1 MNPRERSRASRT
13 LRGLAGVAGLLLIA
27 AAGYAVWRHRGLLAE
42 SFASLRD
49 PPSWTLVVLP
59 AATLASIAIGAVI
72 LKRLFWRRP
81 ELRFADLLALN
92 AAATLFN
99 LLPLKAGLAGRIAWQ
114 RRFQGVEIRASLGVA
129 AAAIG
134 VSAGAVAIA
143 TAALIAAPRLEVPA
157 PAILFGAAVV
167 LLVLAPMARI
177 GFACELLWW
186 RLVDLGAWS
195 LRISAAFAVLGT
207 DLPPES
213 AAALACV
220 AMASGLI
227 PVLGSTLGVRE
238 WVIALVAPSLAGVA
252 WEQALAAELVA
263 RGFEIAVVAITGG
276 AGSAWLFRRSVGAT
290 IEDRPG
296 SILQ

>member
-1 MNPRERSRASRT
+1 MT
-13 LRGLAGVAGLLLIA
+13 RGGGLGAWVAARLLAGVAGILLLA
-27 AAGYAVWRHRGLLAE
+27 AAVYAVWRHRGSLAG
-42 SFASLRD
+42 SFEALRE
-49 PPSWTLVVLP
+49 PPVWSVVAMPLATLV
-59 AATLASIAIGAVI
+59 SIAIGAVI

-81 ELRFADLLALN
+81 ELRFGDLLALN

-134 VSAGAVAIA
+134 LSAGVVAIA
-143 TAALIAAPRLEVPA
+143 TVALIASPRLEVPA
-157 PAILFGAAVV
+157 PAILFAAAVV
-167 LLVLAPMARI
+167 LLVLAPAARI

-238 WVIALVAPSLAGVA
+238 WVVALVAPSLAGVS
-252 WEQALAAELVA
+252 WEEALAAELVA
-263 RGFEIAVVAITGG
+263 RGFEIAVVAVAGG
-276 AGSAWLFRRSVGAT
+276 GGSAWLFRRSLGARA
-290 IEDRPG
+290 EDRP
-296 SILQ
+296 

>member
-1 MNPRERSRASRT
+1 MTREGGLGAWVAAR
-13 LRGLAGVAGLLLIA
+13 LLAGVAGILLLA
-27 AAGYAVWRHRGLLAE
+27 AAVYAVWRHRGSLAG
-42 SFASLRD
+42 SFEALRE
-49 PPSWTLVVLP
+49 PPVWSVVAMPLATLV
-59 AATLASIAIGAVI
+59 SIAIGAVI

-81 ELRFADLLALN
+81 ELRFGDLLALN

-134 VSAGAVAIA
+134 LSAGVVAIA
-143 TAALIAAPRLEVPA
+143 TVALIASPRLEVPA
-157 PAILFGAAVV
+157 PAILFAAAVV
-167 LLVLAPMARI
+167 LLVLAPAARI

-238 WVIALVAPSLAGVA
+238 WVVALVAPSLAGVS
-252 WEQALAAELVA
+252 WEEALAAELVA
-263 RGFEIAVVAITGG
+263 RGFEIAVVAVAGG
-276 AGSAWLFRRSVGAT
+276 GGSAWLFRRSLGARA
-290 IEDRPG
+290 EDRP
-296 SILQ
+296 